1 MSEICQPLPFNQYS
15 LEASEIGGAEEL
27 MAEQNEG
34 AAMMATVEAAAPTA
48 PTACAGWT
56 THDIVAHLAAGSKE
70 IADLIEEK
78 LAGSPP
84 RPTRDFASRE
94 ARFRALPDDELR
106 AAWSRESQRKT
117 EAVAA
122 LAALGPDATFEFTGA
137 TLTAAQIAT
146 HSRSEAAIHR
156 WDIAGEDSLSTSLL
170 SQPEL
175 TAHAVM
181 VLNAMPVLLESS
193 RERMKRVS
201 RNPLSIVLRSPD
213 QPDVVLVADSEGSA
227 RFELAQQAADGD
239 AVVEVDAAARLL
251 TIWGRRSSTRPER
264 VIADE
269 ATHHEIERVLW
280 PDAVN
285 WP

>member
-1 MSEICQPLPFNQYS
+1 MP
-15 LEASEIGGAEEL
+15 
-27 MAEQNEG
+27 EQHEG
-34 AAMMATVEAAAPTA
+34 TALMATVNNASPVA

-78 LAGSPP
+78 LAGSSP

-94 ARFRALPDDELR
+94 ASFRALPDDQLV
-106 AAWSRESQRKT
+106 AAWSWQAQRKT

-122 LAALGPDATFEFTGA
+122 LAELGEDAAFEFTGA

-156 WDIAGEDSLSTSLL
+156 WDIAGEDAVSVSLL
-170 SQPEL
+170 RQPEL
-175 TAHAVM
+175 TAHAIT
-181 VLNAMPVLLESS
+181 VLNGMPVLLESS
-193 RERMKRVS
+193 RERMKHAS
-201 RNPLSIVLRSPD
+201 RHPLRIVLRSPN
-213 QPDVVLVADSEGSA
+213 QPDVVLVDDADGNA
-227 RFELAQQAADGD
+227 RFELAERPADGD

-269 ATHHEIERVLW
+269 ATQHVIETVLW
-280 PDAVN
+280 PDAVE
-285 WP
+285 WPRRASK